1 MDEIKQRAGIENV
14 LRQVAKHRDK
24 LLRKVPALSPA
35 RQAILTDCL
44 AREFPLETA
53 LRGVATKRDQLLPL
67 YRSGIPPSVESI
79 LHRQLDALNA
89 AGLARAPRR
98 LDDLKPSS
106 SSKQRLR
113 RGGIHISDLVGRTSA
128 WLTFFRSPP
137 GISFTACALIIA
149 ALLCFGSWRTSSVRH
164 AVLPNAPR
172 LDEVNVDSGTD
183 LFTPR
188 ISIRPFNLNTNEP
201 VSLQASIV
209 ANNGMHFD
217 DGIKAPLDLRLDL
230 PARAILVEDSL
241 ARTP

>member
-1 MDEIKQRAGIENV
+1 MDEMKQSAGIENV
-14 LRQVAKHRDK
+14 LRQVAKQRDR

-35 RQAILTDCL
+35 REAILTDCL

-53 LRGVATKRDQLLPL
+53 LRGAATKRDQLLPL

-89 AGLARAPRR
+89 ARFARASLG
-98 LDDLKPSS
+98 LDDSS
-106 SSKQRLR
+106 SPKHRFR
-113 RGGIHISDLVGRTSA
+113 RGGILISDLVGRTSA

-149 ALLCFGSWRTSSVRH
+149 ALLCFGSWRTSSVHR
-164 AVLPNAPR
+164 AVLLNAPR

-183 LFTPR
+183 LFPPR

-209 ANNGMHFD
+209 ATNAMHFD
-217 DGIKAPLDLRLDL
+217 DGIKAALNLRLDL
-230 PARAILVEDSL
+230 PVRAILMKDSL

>member
-1 MDEIKQRAGIENV
+1 MDEIKQSAGIENV

-35 RQAILTDCL
+35 RQAILTGCL

-53 LRGVATKRDQLLPL
+53 LRGAATKRDQLLPL
-67 YRSGIPPSVESI
+67 NRSGIPPSVESI

-89 AGLARAPRR
+89 SGLARAPRR
-98 LDDLKPSS
+98 LDGLKPSS

-113 RGGIHISDLVGRTSA
+113 RGGILISDLVGRTSA
-128 WLTFFRSPP
+128 WLTFFRSP

-149 ALLCFGSWRTSSVRH
+149 ALLCFGSWRTSPVHH

-172 LDEVNVDSGTD
+172 LDEVNVDSGTE
-183 LFTPR
+183 LFPPR

-209 ANNGMHFD
+209 AKNGMHFD
-217 DGIKAPLDLRLDL
+217 DGIKAALDLRLDL
-230 PARAILVEDSL
+230 PVRAILMEDSL